1 MKYFRT
7 FPWGMQLL
15 MFLLMIITM
24 LGVGQFSILYYL
36 AHFTTY
42 TLPQLA
48 ALDDKS
54 PLTLVHTS
62 LVVNGVLSLF
72 MFLSSAL
79 LFAYFTTPRPAAY
92 LGLKAPGKKI
102 QPLLAVLVILGAM
115 PLLQLIE
122 TGMSLINFG
131 PSVKAEQAISENT
144 MNAFLNMPTFGNFLL
159 TFTMVAIVPA
169 FGEELFF
176 RGVMMRFAKKRSRTM
191 VLPVL
196 FTSVVFA
203 YAHANPYGL
212 LSIFLAGVL
221 LAVIYYLTGS
231 LWCSIAAHLSFNG
244 FQIVMSYLAS
254 ISGVVKRFS
263 DNRSTPVY
271 MVIAGAVLFSVSF
284 YLLLK
289 NKTPLPD
296 DWAED
301 FTGAELAEANQE
313 GL

>member
-15 MFLLMIITM
+15 LFLLMIITM

-42 TLPQLA
+42 SLSQLA
-48 ALDDKS
+48 PLDDKS
-54 PLTLVHTS
+54 PLPLVHTS

-79 LFAYFTTPRPAAY
+79 LFAYSATPRPASY
-92 LGLKAPGKKI
+92 LGLRTPGKKI
-102 QPLLAVLVILGAM
+102 QPLLAVLLMLGAM

-131 PSVKAEQAISENT
+131 PAVKADQAKAENT
-144 MNAFLNMPTFGNFLL
+144 MNAFLNMPSFGYFLL

-176 RGVMMRFAKKRSRTM
+176 RGVMMRFVKKRSRTM

-203 YAHANPYGL
+203 YAHANPYGM
-212 LSIFLAGVL
+212 LSIFMAGVL
-221 LAVIYYLTGS
+221 LSVIYYLTGS

-244 FQIVMSYLAS
+244 FQILMSYLGS
-254 ISGVVKRFS
+254 FSNGVKRFS
-263 DNRSTPVY
+263 DNPSTSVY
-271 MVIAGAVLFSVSF
+271 IVIGGAILFAVSF

-301 FTGAELAEANQE
+301 FTAGELLEKAD
-313 GL
+313 